1 LAPSLDLSKRYLQV
15 PYLLPDVL
23 QVVIQLLLTIAEAYK
38 TSRLAFHKKD
48 LYTDEAGLPTQ
59 NFDLTND

>member
-15 PYLLPDVL
+15 PYLLPGVL
-23 QVVIQLLLTIAEAYK
+23 QVVIQLLLTIVEAYK

-48 LYTDEAGLPTQ
+48 LYTDEA
-59 NFDLTND
+59 